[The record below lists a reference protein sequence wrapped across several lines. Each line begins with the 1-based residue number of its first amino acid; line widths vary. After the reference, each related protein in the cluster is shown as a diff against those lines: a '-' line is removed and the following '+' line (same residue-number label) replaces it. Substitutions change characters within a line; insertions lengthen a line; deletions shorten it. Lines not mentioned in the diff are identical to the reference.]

1 MPEFSNYSQ
10 RPRLL
15 IVSNDIID
23 DKMGG
28 PGIRYLEMS
37 RSLSKDID
45 VTLAV
50 PQESMLK
57 VPGVHLVRYWED
69 RPTSLQVLVENH
81 DIALISGYMPLK
93 FPFLAQTQTHLVVD
107 LYDPFF
113 LENLYYYL
121 DQPME
126 VQETHNH
133 LAIDVTNRLARLG
146 DFFICGTERQR
157 DFWLGLLAASARI
170 NPQTFVND
178 PSLRK
183 TIDVVGI
190 GFPERQPQSHPVLRG
205 VHPMIPQD
213 AKIVLWGGG
222 IWNWLDPLTL
232 VKAWPEVVSRH
243 PECKIGL
250 FRHPLPKSLGA

>member
-1 MPEFSNYSQ
+1 MWNSLPELTWHLIETYYYLIMKAGATIPMPEFSNYSP

-37 RSLSKDID
+37 RSLSKDMD

-50 PQESMLK
+50 PQKFMLK

-133 LAIDVTNRLARLG
+133 LAIDVTNRLVRLG

-157 DFWLGLLAASARI
+157 DFWLGMLAASAAS
-170 NPQTFVND
+170 TLKH
-178 PSLRK
+178 SS
-183 TIDVVGI
+183 TIRVC
-190 GFPERQPQSHPVLRG
+190 EKQS
-205 VHPMIPQD
+205 M
-213 AKIVLWGGG
+213 
-222 IWNWLDPLTL
+222 
-232 VKAWPEVVSRH
+232 
-243 PECKIGL
+243 
-250 FRHPLPKSLGA
+250 